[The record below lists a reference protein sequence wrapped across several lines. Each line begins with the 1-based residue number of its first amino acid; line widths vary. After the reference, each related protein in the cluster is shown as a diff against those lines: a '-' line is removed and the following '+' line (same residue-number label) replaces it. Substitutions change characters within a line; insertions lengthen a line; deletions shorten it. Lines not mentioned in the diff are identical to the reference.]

1 MDKTEDNTT
10 QRVQAATEIL
20 SYKWHAVVIKIVK
33 DLNGARYSE
42 INSKI
47 DQISSKMLSD
57 ALSELTDREILKEVK
72 NAGEDSGVNYE
83 LTLKGRHFA
92 KVLGVLIQWHT
103 VYNEHRPSILII
115 EDDPMASSALSD
127 YSSNP
132 FKVRTVSRGEDG
144 IRHYTKDTDLVILD
158 RKLDD
163 MSGDT
168 VATEIKE
175 KDQHALILVVSGID
189 PEDNIL
195 DLPVDCYLKKPV
207 SRTELR
213 SRISDILN
221 RQGLELEQREY
232 LALRSKQSALI
243 ETHGA
248 SALGL
253 QSYDRIE
260 QRINNIELSEN
271 MIEILEANML
281 DDQEN

>member
-10 QRVQAATEIL
+10 QQVQAATEIL

-57 ALSELTDREILKEVK
+57 ALFELTDREILKEVK

-103 VYNEHRPSILII
+103 VYNEQRPSILII

-132 FKVRTVSRGEDG
+132 FNVRTVSRGEDG

-168 VATEIKE
+168 VATKIKE

-189 PEDNIL
+189 PKDNIL

-271 MIEILEANML
+271 IIEILEANML

>member
-10 QRVQAATEIL
+10 QQVQAATEIL

-33 DLNGARYSE
+33 DLDGARYSE

-57 ALSELTDREILKEVK
+57 ALSELTDRGILNEVK

-83 LTLKGRHFA
+83 LTLEGRHFA

-103 VYNEHRPSILII
+103 LYNEQRPSILII

-132 FKVRTVSRGEDG
+132 FNVRTVSRGEDG

-163 MSGDT
+163 ISGDT
-168 VATEIKE
+168 VATKIKE

-189 PEDNIL
+189 PKDNIL

-281 DDQEN
+281 DNQEN